1 MLTPADLF
9 EVRKIVVA
17 ASLLSSGEFD
27 KEIKRLEVAAQ
38 QTVDV
43 ASAEASKIRAQ
54 ADTYLDTVNTQA
66 KAILEAVDK
75 AKDSLQED
83 RDKFAVAQSQ
93 ADVQAQE
100 NQDRL
105 RDDRQA
111 LAAERAAHEA
121 QVAELTPRL
130 AEVARKESNLDIQLS
145 RVADLQAE
153 LNDKLVRLR
162 AVAA

>member
-9 EVRKIVVA
+9 EVRKIIVA

-38 QTVDV
+38 QTVDA

-75 AKDSLQED
+75 AKDSLQEE

-121 QVAELTPRL
+121 QVAELAPRL
-130 AEVARKESNLDIQLS
+130 VEVARKESNLEAQIA
-145 RVADLQAE
+145 RNTE
-153 LNDKLVRLR
+153 LHIELTDKLARLR
-162 AVAA
+162 QVAA